1 MHPGI
6 NAAKLSD
13 MVILNDNIIEFCRKI
28 LKGIELAFEKLV
40 ESKSKNNSEF
50 VFSRDGKIYFVKARD
65 LKECYEN
72 K

>member
-40 ESKSKNNSEF
+40 ESKSKTNGEF
-50 VFSRDGKIYFVKARD
+50 VFSRDGKIYFVKAKE
-65 LKECYEN
+65 LTECYES

>member
-1 MHPGI
+1 MLPGI
-6 NAAKLSD
+6 NEAKLPD
-13 MVILNDNIIEFCRKI
+13 MVILSENIIELRRKI

-65 LKECYEN
+65 LKECYES